1 MLKLLSQLFL
11 QFFHV
16 GVFSFGGGYATLPFL
31 YDIAD
36 KFHWYSAKQLTDMLA
51 ISSITPGPVGVNVAT
66 FAGFT
71 TAGILGSL
79 VATTAIIL
87 PSYIIVTIVFKV
99 IDKFRTN
106 RNIKGAIRGLKPAGC
121 ALLSAVGIKL
131 LFTSNLHLLGTLI
144 LLGFLILSIKK
155 KQDPLF
161 YLGISAIGPGLYKEI
176 PAMISSKQSG
186 LSSFMKEVIP
196 GDSNWNTPA
205 VFPSPI
211 IL

>member
-99 IDKFRTN
+99 IDKFHTN

-161 YLGISAIGPGLYKEI
+161 YLGISAILGLI
-176 PAMISSKQSG
+176 IG
-186 LSSFMKEVIP
+186 HF
-196 GDSNWNTPA
+196 NWIG
-205 VFPSPI
+205 V
-211 IL
+211 

>member
-51 ISSITPGPVGVNVAT
+51 ISSISPGPVGVNVAT

-87 PSYIIVTIVFKV
+87 PSYIIVTMVFKV

-161 YLGISAIGPGLYKEI
+161 YLGISAILGLI
-176 PAMISSKQSG
+176 IG
-186 LSSFMKEVIP
+186 HF
-196 GDSNWNTPA
+196 NWIG
-205 VFPSPI
+205 V
-211 IL
+211 

>member
-131 LFTSNLHLLGTLI
+131 LFTSNLHLLVTLI

-161 YLGISAIGPGLYKEI
+161 YLGISAILGLI
-176 PAMISSKQSG
+176 IG
-186 LSSFMKEVIP
+186 HF
-196 GDSNWNTPA
+196 NWIG
-205 VFPSPI
+205 V
-211 IL
+211 

>member
-1 MLKLLSQLFL
+1 MLKLPSQLFL

-161 YLGISAIGPGLYKEI
+161 YLGISAILGLI
-176 PAMISSKQSG
+176 IG
-186 LSSFMKEVIP
+186 HF
-196 GDSNWNTPA
+196 NWIG
-205 VFPSPI
+205 V
-211 IL
+211 

>member
-36 KFHWYSAKQLTDMLA
+36 KFHWYRAKQLTDMLA

-161 YLGISAIGPGLYKEI
+161 YLGISALLGLIIGH
-176 PAMISSKQSG
+176 
-186 LSSFMKEVIP
+186 F
-196 GDSNWNTPA
+196 NWIG
-205 VFPSPI
+205 V
-211 IL
+211 

>member
-79 VATTAIIL
+79 VATSAIIL

-106 RNIKGAIRGLKPAGC
+106 RNIKGAIIGLKPAGC

-161 YLGISAIGPGLYKEI
+161 YLGISAILGLI
-176 PAMISSKQSG
+176 IG
-186 LSSFMKEVIP
+186 HF
-196 GDSNWNTPA
+196 NWIG
-205 VFPSPI
+205 V
-211 IL
+211 

>member
-71 TAGILGSL
+71 TSGILGSL
-79 VATTAIIL
+79 VATSAIIL

-161 YLGISAIGPGLYKEI
+161 YLGVSALLGLIIGH
-176 PAMISSKQSG
+176 
-186 LSSFMKEVIP
+186 F
-196 GDSNWNTPA
+196 NWIG
-205 VFPSPI
+205 V
-211 IL
+211 

>member
-36 KFHWYSAKQLTDMLA
+36 KFHWYSTKQLTDMLA

-79 VATTAIIL
+79 VATSAIIL

-161 YLGISAIGPGLYKEI
+161 YLGISAILGLI
-176 PAMISSKQSG
+176 IG
-186 LSSFMKEVIP
+186 HF
-196 GDSNWNTPA
+196 NWIG
-205 VFPSPI
+205 V
-211 IL
+211 

>member
-36 KFHWYSAKQLTDMLA
+36 KFHWYSVKQLTDMLA

-71 TAGILGSL
+71 TSGILGSL

-106 RNIKGAIRGLKPAGC
+106 RNVKGAIRGLKPAGC

-144 LLGFLILSIKK
+144 LLGFLILSVKK

-161 YLGISAIGPGLYKEI
+161 YLGISAILGLLI
-176 PAMISSKQSG
+176 G
-186 LSSFMKEVIP
+186 HF
-196 GDSNWNTPA
+196 NWIG
-205 VFPSPI
+205 V
-211 IL
+211 

>member
-144 LLGFLILSIKK
+144 LLGFLVLSIKK

-161 YLGISAIGPGLYKEI
+161 YLGISAILGLI
-176 PAMISSKQSG
+176 IG
-186 LSSFMKEVIP
+186 HF
-196 GDSNWNTPA
+196 NWIG
-205 VFPSPI
+205 V
-211 IL
+211 

>member
-161 YLGISAIGPGLYKEI
+161 YLGISAILGL
-176 PAMISSKQSG
+176 
-186 LSSFMKEVIP
+186 
-196 GDSNWNTPA
+196 
-205 VFPSPI
+205 I
-211 IL
+211 IGHFNGIGV